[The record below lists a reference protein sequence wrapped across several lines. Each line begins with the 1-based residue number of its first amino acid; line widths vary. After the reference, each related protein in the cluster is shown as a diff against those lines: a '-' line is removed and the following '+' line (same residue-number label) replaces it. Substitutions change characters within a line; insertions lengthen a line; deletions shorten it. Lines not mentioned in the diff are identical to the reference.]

1 MGVMESL
8 AGGEKAQARAWTLLG
23 SIALLL
29 VLGVLGCGSEPAIMP
44 ESAEF
49 RIGVYDSRATAV
61 GWANT
66 NETSIPSRCV
76 FA

>member
-1 MGVMESL
+1 MESF
-8 AGGEKAQARAWTLLG
+8 AGGQVAQVRTSTLLG

-29 VLGVLGCGSEPAIMP
+29 VLGVLGCGPEPTTMP
-44 ESAEF
+44 ENEELRF
-49 RIGVYDSRATAV
+49 GVQDSRAIAG

-66 NETSIPSRCV
+66 NETGIPNRCV

>member
-1 MGVMESL
+1 MGVMESF
-8 AGGEKAQARAWTLLG
+8 AGGQAAQVRTSTFLG

-29 VLGVLGCGSEPAIMP
+29 VLGVLGCGPEPATMP
-44 ESAEF
+44 ESEEF
-49 RIGVYDSRATAV
+49 RFGVQASRAMAG

-66 NETSIPSRCV
+66 NETGISDRCV